1 MDYLKNP
8 MGIEEKSFEII
19 GAEMGPHSFTEEE
32 LMIVKRTIHTTADFE
47 YKDLVEISKD
57 AIETAK
63 NIFKNGAKIYTD
75 TNMALNGINKMALAK
90 TNSEVICYVNEPE
103 VHKEAKEK
111 SITRSMAAVEKACS
125 DNVDIFVFGN
135 APTALFKLKELI
147 KEGKANPKLI
157 IAVPVGFVGAAES
170 KENMEEL
177 NIPYIRVKGRKG
189 GSTVAASIVNALMYM
204 VVDRQA

>member
-19 GAEMGPHSFTEEE
+19 GEELGAHSFSDEE
-32 LMIVKRTIHTTADFE
+32 LLIVKRVIHTTADFE
-47 YKDLVEISKD
+47 YKDLVKISKD
-57 AIETAK
+57 AINAGKEVLSK
-63 NIFKNGAKIYTD
+63 GATIYTD

-90 TNSEVICYVNEPE
+90 TNSKVICYVNEPD
-103 VHKEAKEK
+103 VHIEAKEK
-111 SITRSMAAVEKACS
+111 GITRSMAAVEKACS

-147 KEGKANPKLI
+147 KEKKANPKLV

-170 KENMEEL
+170 KENLDEL
-177 NIPYIRVKGRKG
+177 GIPYIRVKGRKG
-189 GSTVAASIVNALMYM
+189 GSTVAAAIVNALLYM
-204 VVDRQA
+204 SVKR

>member
-8 MGIEEKSFEII
+8 MGIEERSFEII
-19 GAEMGPHSFTEEE
+19 GEEMGPHSFSEEE
-32 LMIVKRTIHTTADFE
+32 LLIIKRTIHTTADFE

-57 AIETAK
+57 AIETGK
-63 NIFKNGAKIYTD
+63 NLLRNGAKIYTD
-75 TNMALNGINKMALAK
+75 TNMALNGINKMSLAK
-90 TNSEVICYVNEPE
+90 TNSSVICYVNEPE

-111 SITRSMAAVEKACS
+111 GITRSMAAVEKACA

-135 APTALFKLKELI
+135 APTALFRLKELI
-147 KEGKANPKLI
+147 KEGKAAPKLI

-170 KENMEEL
+170 KENMDEL

-189 GSTVAASIVNALMYM
+189 GSTVAASIINALMYM
-204 VVDRQA
+204 VVER

>member
-1 MDYLKNP
+1 MSYLKNP
-8 MGIEEKSFEII
+8 MGIEERSFEII
-19 GAEMGPHSFTEEE
+19 GEEMGPHSFSDEE

-57 AIETAK
+57 AIKTAK
-63 NIFKNGAKIYTD
+63 ELFKKGATIYTD
-75 TNMALNGINKMALAK
+75 TNMALNGINKRALTK
-90 TNSEVICYVNEPE
+90 TNSKVICYVNEE
-103 VHKEAKEK
+103 VVHKEAKEK
-111 SITRSMAAVEKACS
+111 GITRSMAAVEKACN

-135 APTALFKLKELI
+135 APTALFRLKELI

-170 KENMEEL
+170 KENMDEL
-177 NIPYIRVKGRKG
+177 DIPYIRVRGRKG

-204 VVDRQA
+204 VVERN